1 MLQSYL
7 WPVEKVKVGDH
18 LVTCAAKVPENFKF
32 FMHLTL
38 TGAAQVFRRN
48 LGYCPNLGGGVC
60 VCVWS
65 FAIPNFVKFF
75 QKNAE
80 FALELTASI
89 SDAILIALSH
99 VT

>member
-48 LGYCPNLGGGVC
+48 LGFCPNLGGGVRVC
-60 VCVWS
+60 VCG
-65 FAIPNFVKFF
+65 
-75 QKNAE
+75 
-80 FALELTASI
+80 
-89 SDAILIALSH
+89 LSQYQLL
-99 VT
+99 

>member
-38 TGAAQVFRRN
+38 TGAAQVFRRK
-48 LGYCPNLGGGVC
+48 LGFCPNLGGGVC
-60 VCVWS
+60 VCVCVVLRNTN
-65 FAIPNFVKFF
+65 FCEIP
-75 QKNAE
+75 QKKMQN
-80 FALELTASI
+80 LPWN
-89 SDAILIALSH
+89 
-99 VT
+99 